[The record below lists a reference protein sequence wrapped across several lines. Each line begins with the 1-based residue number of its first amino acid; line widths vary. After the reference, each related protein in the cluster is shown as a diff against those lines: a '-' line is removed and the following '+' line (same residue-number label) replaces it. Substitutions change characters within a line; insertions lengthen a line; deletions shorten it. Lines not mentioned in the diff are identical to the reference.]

1 MITSVPPP
9 PPSSP
14 FPLSPSH
21 PLHTTAQP
29 LPHHL
34 HILHSSPSLL
44 PSSFPS
50 PSPSTSLHALLLSHA
65 PFFLFPPFLSLSPTS
80 SLASP
85 PPSSPPSPLL
95 SFPFPFPFFPFPHTS
110 SLASPPSSSASPSPS
125 PLLLP
130 TLPHPPT
137 PHSLHPTPPTLAQ
150 TVWRRAQSAALV
162 GDGPR
167 HVRLSV
173 PVPACGS
180 GTAEC

>member
-14 FPLSPSH
+14 FLPLSLSPSH

-85 PPSSPPSPLL
+85 P
-95 SFPFPFPFFPFPHTS
+95 
-110 SLASPPSSSASPSPS
+110 SSSASPSPS

-130 TLPHPPT
+130 TLPHPTHT
-137 PHSLHPTPPTLAQ
+137 PLHHTTHFSPDGLASGSVRS
-150 TVWRRAQSAALV
+150 TCWRWTSPCSFERSCPCMRQRYCRVLRQRAQRLEQVV
-162 GDGPR
+162 GRMTNPNITEDPK
-167 HVRLSV
+167 V
-173 PVPACGS
+173 
-180 GTAEC
+180 